1 MKFAFHAFLCIT
13 IGRLSKSSVHL
24 FLTWKEI
31 GEEQASTR
39 FQFVTKA
46 WLKEIKNNSCCEV
59 GVWKVCIEIL
69 YHAVWME
76 RCMAAGRSQSESS
89 QKARSQGPLG
99 NSLLNQTH
107 AEFISILSRGKS
119 RSHETLPL
127 LIFPIHQLA
136 WILDKSVMMLSR
148 KRMLIYDVW
157 VFLLLSWSVF
167 VSVVYDR
174 KSVIDNARR
183 WKKSVCGRW
192 GLGSSGIVLLTEYNH
207 MGMDQYLL
215 IPFLGGYSHPFT
227 SYFDVHQGYKV
238 LTHCHIVLKHC
249 SLASLLHIDQKN
261 SYSRSCGMCSG
272 ASTSDTSWGRSWSE
286 SQRAWT
292 TNQRATPG
300 VELLC
305 AHSLEG
311 LCFRVAVQVLTRNRK
326 GP

>member
-1 MKFAFHAFLCIT
+1 MKRSHC
-13 IGRLSKSSVHL
+13 L
-24 FLTWKEI
+24 FFPFINLPELW
-31 GEEQASTR
+31 
-39 FQFVTKA
+39 
-46 WLKEIKNNSCCEV
+46 IKVWWCFPENGCWFMMCECSCCFHDQ
-59 GVWKVCIEIL
+59 C
-69 YHAVWME
+69 
-76 RCMAAGRSQSESS
+76 
-89 QKARSQGPLG
+89 
-99 NSLLNQTH
+99 
-107 AEFISILSRGKS
+107 LSVLF
-119 RSHETLPL
+119 TN
-127 LIFPIHQLA
+127 
-136 WILDKSVMMLSR
+136 
-148 KRMLIYDVW
+148 
-157 VFLLLSWSVF
+157 
-167 VSVVYDR
+167 VYDR

-192 GLGSSGIVLLTEYNH
+192 GLGSSGIVLLSEYNH

-249 SLASLLHIDQKN
+249 SLASLLHIDHID

>member
-1 MKFAFHAFLCIT
+1 MSFLCPDNRYRIFRKGTCSSRWMKFAFHAFLCIT

-24 FLTWKEI
+24 FVTLKEI
-31 GEEQASTR
+31 GEGQASTR

-46 WLKEIKNNSCCEV
+46 WLKEIKNNSCWEV

-136 WILDKSVMMLSR
+136 WIMDKSLMMLSR
-148 KRMLIYDVW
+148 KWMLIYDVW

-167 VSVVYDR
+167 VSVVYECLRQEKRDR
-174 KSVIDNARR
+174 
-183 WKKSVCGRW
+183 
-192 GLGSSGIVLLTEYNH
+192 
-207 MGMDQYLL
+207 
-215 IPFLGGYSHPFT
+215 
-227 SYFDVHQGYKV
+227 
-238 LTHCHIVLKHC
+238 
-249 SLASLLHIDQKN
+249 
-261 SYSRSCGMCSG
+261 
-272 ASTSDTSWGRSWSE
+272 
-286 SQRAWT
+286 QRKE
-292 TNQRATPG
+292 
-300 VELLC
+300 VEEKRLRQVRT
-305 AHSLEG
+305 G
-311 LCFRVAVQVLTRNRK
+311 KFRDC
-326 GP
+326 PS